1 MGWPSDRRG
10 EAWMVALA
18 AAFVFFLNLGGI
30 ALWDEDEPKNAVC
43 AREMFQRGDWLVPT
57 FNGQLRTDKPIL
69 LYWLMLTAYHAL
81 GVTEFA
87 ARVWSAV
94 LSTVTVL
101 LTYDLGRRFGVRLST
116 RNLPPHPD
124 PLLCSEAE
132 LCEGAD
138 RGGEGESARSGLW
151 SGLALAGSLLFG
163 VSARAATPD
172 ATLIVCTTA
181 SLWLWATAFTA
192 RTPLTTTRRLGI
204 YGLLGLAVLAKGP
217 SGLVLPLAV
226 MLTAETLV
234 RWFGQN
240 PVLAVPGRV
249 PLAACPP
256 VRERDLA
263 PTGGQAVSGTIPMIL
278 MTNTGEAIR
287 SLRVA
292 SGCVLAVLIAA
303 PWYVAVGV
311 ATDGAW
317 PAGFLGRHNVQ
328 RFLGPLE
335 GHGGPIVYY
344 IPAIL
349 IGLLPWSLWL
359 PAALAGAWR
368 RMRASALDRA
378 DVALLSWIGVYVVV
392 FSFAGTKLPSYVLP
406 CYPALAVLIG
416 RHVARERERLPNGP
430 FLGLMVIGLAL
441 SAAFVAADRWLM
453 ENLAWLAILG
463 VIPAIGGLVAWR
475 FNRRQRPQLAL
486 GAFAGAAALM
496 LAGLFGIA
504 AEAVDDRQTPVA
516 FARHIQNVRG
526 AGAPVAT
533 LDAFR
538 PNLVFYAGGTITDC
552 PTAAEAADFLTRSP
566 EAFLVTRDEHWEQ
579 LRPLLPPDAALIARE
594 RMFLRKFDLLLIG
607 RVQPPR
613 TKATAL
619 RVGLRGFKQ

>member
-1 MGWPSDRRG
+1 MSWLADRRA
-10 EAWMVALA
+10 EIWLVTTA
-18 AAFVFFLNLGGI
+18 AALVFFLNLGGI

-43 AREMFQRGDWLVPT
+43 AREMLHRGDWLVPT

-94 LSTVTVL
+94 LSTMTVL
-101 LTYDLGRRFGVRLST
+101 LTFDLGRRSGRVDCAGK
-116 RNLPPHPD
+116 LPPD
-124 PLLCSEAE
+124 PGPLPRSQIE
-132 LCEGAD
+132 LSGRTD
-138 RGGEGESARSGLW
+138 RGAEGETSARAGLW
-151 SGLALAGSLLFG
+151 SGLVLTGSLLFG

-181 SLWLWATAFTA
+181 SLWLWATGFSAS
-192 RTPLTTTRRLGI
+192 TPLSGWRWFGI
-204 YGLLGLAVLAKGP
+204 YALLGLAVLAKGP

-234 RWFGQN
+234 GWHGTQGTIRGALVSFANSAWG
-240 PVLAVPGRV
+240 VTRRLRV
-249 PLAACPP
+249 
-256 VRERDLA
+256 
-263 PTGGQAVSGTIPMIL
+263 VSGCAVAL
-278 MTNTGEAIR
+278 M
-287 SLRVA
+287 
-292 SGCVLAVLIAA
+292 IAA

-311 ATDGAW
+311 ATDWAW
-317 PAGFLGRHNVQ
+317 PAGFLGKHNVQ
-328 RFLGPLE
+328 RFMGPLE

-344 IPAIL
+344 LPAIL

-368 RMRASALDRA
+368 RVRAATVDRT
-378 DVALLSWIGVYVVV
+378 DLVLLSWIGVYVGV
-392 FSFAGTKLPSYVLP
+392 FSLAGTKLPSYVLP

-416 RHVARERERLPNGP
+416 RHVARSERLPSGP
-430 FLGLMVIGLAL
+430 FLGLAVIGLAC
-441 SAAFVAADRWLM
+441 SAGFLAADRWLLD
-453 ENLAWLAILG
+453 NVAWLAVMG
-463 VIPAIGGLVAWR
+463 AIPAIGGIAAWR

-486 GAFAGAAALM
+486 GAFAGSAALL

-516 FARHIQNVRG
+516 FARLIQESRG

-538 PNLVFYAGGTITDC
+538 PNLVFYSGPTVTDC
-552 PTAAEAADFLTRSP
+552 PTPEEAVAFLKRTP
-566 EAFLVTRDEHWEQ
+566 EGFLVTRDEHWEQ
-579 LRPLLPPDAALIARE
+579 LQPLLPPDAALIARE

-607 RVQPPR
+607 RRDGRIAVSSDG
-613 TKATAL
+613 
-619 RVGLRGFKQ
+619 RVGSTRK